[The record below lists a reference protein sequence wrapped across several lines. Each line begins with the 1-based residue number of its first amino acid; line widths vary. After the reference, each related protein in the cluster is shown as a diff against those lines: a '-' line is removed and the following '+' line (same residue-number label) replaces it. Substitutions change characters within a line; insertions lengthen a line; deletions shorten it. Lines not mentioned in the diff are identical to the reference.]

1 MPSGPPQQPTQD
13 APEPQTP
20 PVEGRGEVRLWLGLA
35 CLLGLVRFCNLGQW
49 SLWLDEALTWADAHH
64 GDNYNWP
71 GYALVRWTVEFL
83 GETPSE
89 FSLRLLPALAGWL
102 AIPAS
107 WWALQPWVGGRRA
120 ALVALLVALSP
131 WEVYWSQNARFYTMV
146 QLTSLLGAGFVLRGL
161 LRNSIPTA
169 CLGLGVAALGALL
182 QLQAVIVS
190 IALAFGPALAWLL
203 VKKWRSSEEGMDAEG
218 AAQLPTRVVRALVAL
233 VFLAG
238 LIVLPWALDV
248 FQNYRQVKQDPPL
261 ASLLHLVRSTAYYLT
276 PALSVAALI
285 GALVIGRARD
295 VRGCVLLGIVVCGAG
310 CLALAGGFARSSAQY
325 GLSFMPFICAVALW
339 VTSLAPLDSRRSL
352 RLAVVAVLCAP
363 LLAGLALYFTTQY
376 GQRPRWEEAYG
387 YVDSLRA
394 EQDLVLGM
402 QAPVG
407 EFYLVPGATDLRHP
421 ELVLWCDRS
430 RPRAWRNA
438 AKTKKTVWVVVRP
451 DFLSEW
457 EPEARGAF
465 EGFLRESCRL
475 QRRFPVRQEG
485 RDLDVE
491 VYRHR

>member
-1 MPSGPPQQPTQD
+1 M
-13 APEPQTP
+13 A
-20 PVEGRGEVRLWLGLA
+20 LWLGLA
-35 CLLGLVRFCNLGQW
+35 CLLGLVRFWNLGHW

-71 GYALVRWTVEFL
+71 GYALVRWTTELL
-83 GETPSE
+83 GEGPSE

-102 AIPAS
+102 AIPAA

-131 WEVYWSQNARFYTMV
+131 WEVYWSQTARFYTMV

-161 LRNSIPTA
+161 LRSSIPTA

-182 QLQAVIVS
+182 QLQAVIVCV
-190 IALAFGPALAWLL
+190 ALAFGPALAWLL
-203 VKKWRSSEEGMDAEG
+203 FKKWGPSEEGRGGEDP
-218 AAQLPTRVVRALVAL
+218 LPARVVGVLVAL
-233 VFLAG
+233 TVLAS
-238 LIVLPWALDV
+238 LIVLPWALEV
-248 FQNYRQVKQDPPL
+248 FSKYRHVKHDPPL

-276 PALSVAALI
+276 PALSAAALI

-295 VRGCVLLGIVVCGAG
+295 VRGGVLLGIVVCGAS
-310 CLALAGGFARSSAQY
+310 CLGVAGIYARASAQY
-325 GLSFMPFICAVALW
+325 GLAFMPFVCALALW
-339 VTSLAPLDSRRSL
+339 VTSLEPLDSRRSL

-363 LLAGLALYFTTQY
+363 LLAGQALYFTSQY

-387 YVDSLRA
+387 YVDSLRL
-394 EQDLVLGM
+394 EDDLVLGM

-407 EFYLVPGATDLRHP
+407 EFYLVPGATDLRNP
-421 ELVLWCDRS
+421 EMVRWCDRS
-430 RPRAWRNA
+430 RPRAWRA
-438 AKTKKTVWVVVRP
+438 ASKTKKTVWVVVRP
-451 DFLSEW
+451 DFLTEW
-457 EPEARGAF
+457 EPEAREAF

>member
-1 MPSGPPQQPTQD
+1 
-13 APEPQTP
+13 
-20 PVEGRGEVRLWLGLA
+20 
-35 CLLGLVRFCNLGQW
+35 
-49 SLWLDEALTWADAHH
+49 
-64 GDNYNWP
+64 
-71 GYALVRWTVEFL
+71 VRWTVELL
-83 GETPSE
+83 GEGPNE

-102 AIPAS
+102 GIPAA
-107 WWALQPWVGGRRA
+107 WWALQPWIGGRRA

-131 WEVYWSQNARFYTMV
+131 WEVYWSQTARFYTMV
-146 QLTSLLGAGFVLRGL
+146 QLTSLLGMGFVLRGL
-161 LRNSIPTA
+161 LRDSIPTA

-190 IALAFGPALAWLL
+190 VALACGPALAWL
-203 VKKWRSSEEGMDAEG
+203 VFKKWGPSG
-218 AAQLPTRVVRALVAL
+218 ADSGPGGTAQLPTRVVAALLSLAVLSGL
-233 VFLAG
+233 V
-238 LIVLPWALDV
+238 VLPWALDV
-248 FQNYRQVKQDPPL
+248 FHNYRQVKQDPPL

-310 CLALAGGFARSSAQY
+310 CLALAGAFARSSAQY
-325 GLSFMPFICAVALW
+325 GLSFMPLVCALALW
-339 VTSLAPLDSRRSL
+339 VTSLPPLGSRRGL

-363 LLAGLALYFTTQY
+363 LLAGLALYFTTQH
-376 GQRPRWEEAYG
+376 GQRPRWEEAYR

-394 EQDLVLGM
+394 EEDLVLGM

-421 ELVLWCDRS
+421 KLIRWCDRS
-430 RPRAWRNA
+430 RPRAWRA
-438 AKTKKTVWVVVRP
+438 AVKTKKTVWVVVRP
-451 DFLSEW
+451 DFLTEW
-457 EPEARGAF
+457 EPEAREAF
-465 EGFLRESCRL
+465 EGFLREGCRL

>member
-1 MPSGPPQQPTQD
+1 MPPGPPQQPTQD
-13 APEPQTP
+13 SLDPHAYPAGE
-20 PVEGRGEVRLWLGLA
+20 RGEVRLWLGLA
-35 CLLGLVRFCNLGQW
+35 CLLGLVRFWNLGHW

-71 GYALVRWTVEFL
+71 GYALVRWTAEFL
-83 GETPSE
+83 GEGPSE

-102 AIPAS
+102 AIPAA

-131 WEVYWSQNARFYTMV
+131 WEVYWSQTARFYTMV

-182 QLQAVIVS
+182 QLQAVIVCV
-190 IALAFGPALAWLL
+190 ALACGPALAWLVL
-203 VKKWRSSEEGMDAEG
+203 RKWGPPNGGSGGM
-218 AAQLPTRVVRALVAL
+218 AQLPTRVVGALIAVSVLSGL
-233 VFLAG
+233 V
-238 LIVLPWALDV
+238 VLPWALDV
-248 FQNYRQVKQDPPL
+248 FGKYRDVKHDPPL
-261 ASLLHLVRSTAYYLT
+261 SSLLHLVRSTAYYLT
-276 PALSVAALI
+276 PALSVAAVI
-285 GALVIGRARD
+285 GALVIGRTRD
-295 VRGCVLLGIVVCGAG
+295 VRGGVLLGIVVCGAS
-310 CLALAGGFARSSAQY
+310 CLGAAGVYARASAQY
-325 GLSFMPFICAVALW
+325 GLAFMPFVCALALW
-339 VTSLAPLDSRRSL
+339 ATSLEPLDSRRSL

-363 LLAGLALYFTTQY
+363 LLAGLALYFTSQY

-394 EQDLVLGM
+394 EDDLILGM

-407 EFYLVPGATDLRHP
+407 ELYLVPGATDLRHP
-421 ELVLWCDRS
+421 ELVRWCDRS
-430 RPRAWRNA
+430 RPRAWRTA
-438 AKTKKTVWVVVRP
+438 EKTKKTIWVVVRP
-451 DFLSEW
+451 DFLTEW
-457 EPEARGAF
+457 EPKDREAF
-465 EGFLRESCRL
+465 ERFLREDCRL

>member
-1 MPSGPPQQPTQD
+1 
-13 APEPQTP
+13 
-20 PVEGRGEVRLWLGLA
+20 VRLWLGLA
-35 CLLGLVRFCNLGQW
+35 CLLGLVRFWNLGQW

-71 GYALVRWTVEFL
+71 GYALVRWTVELL
-83 GETPSE
+83 GEGPNE

-102 AIPAS
+102 GIPAA
-107 WWALQPWVGGRRA
+107 WWALQPWIGGRRA

-131 WEVYWSQNARFYTMV
+131 WEVYWSQTARFYTMV
-146 QLTSLLGAGFVLRGL
+146 QLTSLLGTGFVLRGL
-161 LRNSIPTA
+161 LRDSIPTA

-190 IALAFGPALAWLL
+190 VALACGPALAWLAF
-203 VKKWRSSEEGMDAEG
+203 KKWVPSG
-218 AAQLPTRVVRALVAL
+218 ADSGPGGTAQLPTRVVAALLSLAVLSGL
-233 VFLAG
+233 V
-238 LIVLPWALDV
+238 VLPWALDV
-248 FQNYRQVKQDPPL
+248 FHNYRQVKQDPPL
-261 ASLLHLVRSTAYYLT
+261 DSLLHLVRSTAYYLT

-310 CLALAGGFARSSAQY
+310 CLALAGAFARASAQY
-325 GLSFMPFICAVALW
+325 GLSFMPLVCALALW
-339 VTSLAPLDSRRSL
+339 VTSLPPLGSRRGL

-363 LLAGLALYFTTQY
+363 LLAGLALYFTTQH
-376 GQRPRWEEAYG
+376 GQRPRWEEAYR

-394 EQDLVLGM
+394 EEDLVLGM

-407 EFYLVPGATDLRHP
+407 EFYLVPGATNLRHP
-421 ELVLWCDRS
+421 KLIRWCDRS
-430 RPRAWRNA
+430 RPRAWRA
-438 AKTKKTVWVVVRP
+438 AVKTKKTVWVVVRP
-451 DFLSEW
+451 DFLTEW
-457 EPEARGAF
+457 EPEAREAF